1 MQHKELASGRWQELS
16 LTEQLANIG
25 SEVGR
30 TGKWFQ
36 KNEEYFKGAFAR
48 AIELFELTLSDTRW
62 NYSQLK
68 EIGRVKEVFCD
79 AAEGGKEYKS
89 SFEDLDKYFLLFALK
104 LRMGP
109 QTGA

>member
-1 MQHKELASGRWQELS
+1 MQHKNLAAGRWYELS
-16 LTEQLANIG
+16 LTEQLANIR

-36 KNEEYFKGAFAR
+36 KDKERFMGAFSR
-48 AIELFELTLSDTRW
+48 AIELFDLTLSDPRW
-62 NYSQLK
+62 KCSQLK

-79 AAEGGKEYKS
+79 AAQGGEEYNS

-104 LRMGP
+104 MRR
-109 QTGA
+109 QS

>member
-1 MQHKELASGRWQELS
+1 MQHQELAKGKWHELS

-36 KNEEYFKGAFAR
+36 KNQEYFESAFSR
-48 AIELFELTLSDTRW
+48 ALELFDLTLSDERW
-62 NYSQLK
+62 NYGQLK

-79 AAEGGKEYKS
+79 AVYGGKEYNS
-89 SFEDLDKYFLLFALK
+89 SFKDLDKYFLLFALK
-104 LRMGP
+104 LRL
-109 QTGA
+109 GA